1 MNAEDT
7 VGLLNLLNTP
17 GLGPQRVRALVS
29 YFKNPDSVFKL
40 SKSDLCRV
48 EGIDIKLA
56 EAIHSYQN
64 FDYGLREMERAER
77 LDVHIVTFW
86 DPEFPVLLKKIYDP
100 PVLLYVKGQPL
111 ESKEDCVAVVG
122 TRSVTPYGRRVT
134 TEIVSELVASGV
146 VIVSGMAR
154 GVDSLAHKKAL
165 ECGGRTIA
173 VLGNGIDVTYP
184 RENATLA
191 RDICQQGT
199 LISEFPI
206 GTKPDAV
213 NFPQRN
219 RIISGLSHGTV
230 VVEAG
235 THSGAILTAL
245 NALDQNRDV
254 FAVPGRVTDKM
265 SIGCNRLIRN
275 GAEPVQSGE
284 DILKSVQNRFFTP
297 IHPRQQHIEL
307 EFSQQEK
314 ILLDSLSEQPRH
326 IDEIVHATNLDV
338 TEALALLL
346 TLELKGAVMQ
356 LTGKQFVRV

>member
-1 MNAEDT
+1 MNAEET
-7 VGLLNLLNTP
+7 VDLLNLLNIP
-17 GLGPQRVRALVS
+17 GLVPQRVRALVS
-29 YFKNPDSVFKL
+29 HFKNPDSVFKL
-40 SKSDLCRV
+40 SKSELCWV

-56 EAIHSYQN
+56 EAICGYRDY
-64 FDYGLREMERAER
+64 DYGVHEWERAETLQVR
-77 LDVHIVTFW
+77 ILTFW
-86 DPEFPVLLKKIYDP
+86 DPDFPVLLKKIYDS

-111 ESKEDCVAVVG
+111 QSKEDCVAVVG
-122 TRSVTPYGRRVT
+122 TRSMTAYGRRVT
-134 TEIVSELVASGV
+134 SKIVSDLVTSGV
-146 VIVSGMAR
+146 VIVSGLAR
-154 GVDSLAHKKAL
+154 GVDSLAHRKAL
-165 ECGGRTIA
+165 DCGGRTIA
-173 VLGNGIDVTYP
+173 VLGNGIDITYP

-254 FAVPGRVTDKM
+254 FAVPGRITDKM

-275 GAEPVQSGE
+275 GAEPVQSGV
-284 DILKSVQNRFFTP
+284 DVLTSVQNRFFTP
-297 IHPRQQHIEL
+297 LQPRQQAIQL
-307 EFSQQEK
+307 EFSQREK
-314 ILLDSLSEQPRH
+314 MLLDSLSEQPRH
-326 IDEIVHATNLDV
+326 IDEIVHLTNMDV